1 MTIAAYTKDN
11 FLFVLKSLLNHDKEI
26 KNATKL
32 KDTFRCVLVCKIKSF
47 MFLQYHFSQA
57 IKY

>member
-26 KNATKL
+26 KNAYKTQRYFQMCFGVQ
-32 KDTFRCVLVCKIKSF
+32 D
-47 MFLQYHFSQA
+47 
-57 IKY
+57 

>member
-32 KDTFRCVLVCKIKSF
+32 KDTFRCVLVCKI
-47 MFLQYHFSQA
+47 
-57 IKY
+57 